1 MQFADWGERCPRWR
15 GIRSETLDV
24 DGRRV
29 HLLRADPGRE
39 APPDAPTQL
48 LLHGS
53 AGSGTAWLDVIP
65 TLASLGPVVAPDLP
79 GSIFGET
86 TTHRAVEA
94 KLEPSVPF
102 LDRLTSSLGLEGVAL
117 HGMSMG
123 GMAGLLFAA
132 EHPGRVH
139 RLILVNSLLP
149 TPMRRLER
157 LGWKTLGRLALTGG
171 PAVVRALM
179 RLGGRRLVD
188 AKVRSLTDPEQLVSS
203 GRVSGGDV
211 TRIAPESLALAADQM
226 REVRDHPARLG
237 YSVTAFASATFAAFV
252 APRRMLEAIDT
263 VAVPVLLVW
272 GDQDQLVGRGVID
285 HALER
290 RPDWHLRVLAS
301 AGHAAPL
308 EVPDAYVDAVLG
320 WLTQPDPGEGKSAGG

>member
-1 MQFADWGERCPRWR
+1 MQYADWGERCPRWR

-29 HLLRADPGRE
+29 HLLRADPSPE

-48 LLHGS
+48 LVHGM

-65 TLASLGPVVAPDLP
+65 SLASLGPVVAPDLP

-86 TTHRAVEA
+86 TTQRASQA
-94 KLEPSVPF
+94 RLEPNVAF
-102 LDRLTSSLGLEGVAL
+102 LDRLTAALGLESVTL

-123 GMAGLLFAA
+123 GMAGLRFAA

-139 RLILVNSLLP
+139 RLILANSLLP
-149 TPMRRLER
+149 APMRRLEW
-157 LGWKTLGRLALTGG
+157 LGWQTLGRLALTAG

-179 RLGGRRLVD
+179 RLWGRRLVD
-188 AKVRSLTDPEQLVSS
+188 AKVRQLTDPEQLVAS

-237 YSVTAFASATFAAFV
+237 YAVTAFASATFAAFV

-272 GDQDQLVGRGVID
+272 GDHDQLVAREIID
-285 HALER
+285 HALQR
-290 RPDWHLRVLAS
+290 RPDWHLHVLES

-308 EVPDAYVDAVLG
+308 EVPDAYARAVLS
-320 WLTQPDPGEGKSAGG
+320 WLTQPDPTERKSDGG

>member
-1 MQFADWGERCPRWR
+1 MQYADWGERCARWR

-24 DGRRV
+24 EGRRV
-29 HLLRADPGRE
+29 HLLRADPSPE
-39 APPDAPTQL
+39 APPDAPTHL
-48 LLHGS
+48 LLHGM

-65 TLASLGPVVAPDLP
+65 SLAPLGPVVAPDLP

-86 TTHRAVEA
+86 TTQRAYQA
-94 KLEPSVPF
+94 KLEPNVAF
-102 LDRLTSSLGLEGVAL
+102 LDRLTSALGLEGVAL

-123 GMAGLLFAA
+123 GMAGLRFAA

-139 RLILVNSLLP
+139 RLIIANSLLP

-157 LGWKTLGRLALTGG
+157 LGWQTLGRLVLTAG
-171 PAVVRALM
+171 PAVARALM
-179 RLGGRRLVD
+179 RLGGKRLVD
-188 AKVRSLTDPEQLVSS
+188 AQVRALTDPEQLAAS

-237 YSVTAFASATFAAFV
+237 YAVTAFASATFAAFV

-272 GDQDQLVGRGVID
+272 GDQDKLVGREIID

-290 RPDWHLRVLAS
+290 RPDWHLHVLES

-308 EVPDAYVDAVLG
+308 EVPDAYARAVVG
-320 WLTQPDPGEGKSAGG
+320 WLTRPDPTERRSDGA

>member
-1 MQFADWGERCPRWR
+1 MQYADWGDRSPRWR

-29 HLLRADPGRE
+29 HLLRADPTPE
-39 APPDAPTQL
+39 APQDAPTQL

-65 TLASLGPVVAPDLP
+65 SLAALGPVLAPDLP
-79 GSIFGET
+79 GSIYGET
-86 TTHRAVEA
+86 TTKRAYEA
-94 KLEPSVPF
+94 TLEPTIAF
-102 LDRLTSSLGLEGVAL
+102 LERFATALGTDRVAL

-123 GMAGLLFAA
+123 GMAGLRFAA
-132 EHPGRVH
+132 QHPGRVH
-139 RLILVNSLLP
+139 RLILANSLLP

-157 LGWKTLGRLALTGG
+157 LGWQTLGRVALTVG
-171 PAVVRALM
+171 PAVMRAMVRLW
-179 RLGGRRLVD
+179 GRRLVD
-188 AKVRSLTDPEQLVSS
+188 AKLRSLTDPERLVAS
-203 GRVSGGDV
+203 GRISGGDV

-226 REVRDHPARLG
+226 REVREHPTRLG
-237 YSVTAFASATFAAFV
+237 YTATAFASATYAAFV
-252 APRRMLEAIDT
+252 SPRRMLEAIDT

-272 GDQDQLVGRGVID
+272 GDQDQLVQREVID

-290 RPDWHLRVLAS
+290 RPDWHLRVLES

-308 EVPDAYVDAVLG
+308 EVPDAYVEAVRG
-320 WLTQPDPGEGKSAGG
+320 WLTQPVPDHPRSDAG